1 MQMGLLL
8 WMNMVP
14 SLGLVVEWLDESTLG
29 LLFGMMVI
37 VGRLKDT
44 VSAWGA
50 ARGAT
55 EILAGTACMHTAM
68 QCFQQAFVALVQA
81 QQEPTTDG
89 LVSTPPALQG
99 LFELMAAWA
108 VKCCRGRMGLLSLL
122 LM

>member
-44 VSAWGA
+44 VSAWG
-50 ARGAT
+50 
-55 EILAGTACMHTAM
+55 
-68 QCFQQAFVALVQA
+68 VALGAAELRLAPLACTVQSY
-81 QQEPTTDG
+81 Q
-89 LVSTPPALQG
+89 
-99 LFELMAAWA
+99 WA
-108 VKCCRGRMGLLSLL
+108 VVANRHNKNQPPMGWCLHLLACRVCLN
-122 LM
+122 